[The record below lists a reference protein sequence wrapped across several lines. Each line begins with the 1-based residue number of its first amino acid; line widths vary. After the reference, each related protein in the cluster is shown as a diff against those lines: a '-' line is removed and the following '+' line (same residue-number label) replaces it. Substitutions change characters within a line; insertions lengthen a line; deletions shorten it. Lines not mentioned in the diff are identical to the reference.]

1 MDKNEMKGTG
11 PSAPVRREP
20 VDEWTDD
27 RRIERRGRGDM
38 YGMPGRREDFY
49 GPDGRMYPPVPE
61 EQEIDLIELAQA
73 LWKERKFLLKICG
86 IAVLV
91 GLVVA
96 FSMPKEFTTTV
107 KLAPETEDATKKMSG
122 LGGLAAMAG
131 INLGA
136 SAGADAISPDLYPDV
151 VQSTP
156 FLLELFPVE
165 VKDKKGNFS
174 GSLYEYMDE
183 HQRTAWWGYI
193 VKLPFQALGA
203 MMSAFSDEEIS
214 SDQLNPFHLT
224 KDQQEVLKSLQE
236 RISVS
241 VDKKTLVI
249 TASVQMQD
257 PVISAEMT
265 KVVLEKLQNY
275 ITEYRT
281 RKVKNDLV
289 FTQKV
294 FAEAKEAYYKAQQA
308 YAAFED
314 ANRNI
319 ISSSYRT
326 EQERLKN
333 EMTLTFNVYNT
344 LAQKLEQ
351 DKLRVQE
358 QTPVYTVIE
367 PATVP
372 LRASSP
378 KKPLILVGFVFL
390 ALFGS
395 IGYLFVK
402 DMFAAEGSG
411 KFINK
416 DRKISPETAGNGPE
430 AIREE

>member
-1 MDKNEMKGTG
+1 MDKNEMKGTAA
-11 PSAPVRREP
+11 SSPVRREP
-20 VDEWTDD
+20 VEEWTDE
-27 RRIERRGRGDM
+27 RRIERRDRGDV
-38 YGMPGRREDFY
+38 YGVPGRREDVY

-73 LWKERKFLLKICG
+73 LWKERKFLLKMCG
-86 IAVLV
+86 IAALV

-96 FSMPKEFTTTV
+96 FSLPKEFTTTV
-107 KLAPETEDATKKMSG
+107 KLAPETEDASKKMSG

-131 INLGA
+131 INLSA

-183 HQRTAWWGYI
+183 HQRMAWWGYI

-203 MMSAFSDEEIS
+203 VMNAFSDEEDS

-265 KVVLEKLQNY
+265 KVVLERLQNY

-402 DMFAAEGSG
+402 DMFVAEGNG

-416 DRKISPETAGNGPE
+416 DRKTPLQTVDNRVET
-430 AIREE
+430 IKEE